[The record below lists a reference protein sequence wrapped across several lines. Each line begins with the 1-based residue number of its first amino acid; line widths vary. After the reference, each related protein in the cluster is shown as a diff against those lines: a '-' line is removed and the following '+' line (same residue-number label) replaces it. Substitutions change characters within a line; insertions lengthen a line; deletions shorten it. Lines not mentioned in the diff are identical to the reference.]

1 MAHVDRQTE
10 ARLERLQGEMRR
22 HRRLEAAQRR

>member
-1 MAHVDRQTE
+1 VDRETE

-22 HRRLEAAQRR
+22 HRRLQAAGSGTTG